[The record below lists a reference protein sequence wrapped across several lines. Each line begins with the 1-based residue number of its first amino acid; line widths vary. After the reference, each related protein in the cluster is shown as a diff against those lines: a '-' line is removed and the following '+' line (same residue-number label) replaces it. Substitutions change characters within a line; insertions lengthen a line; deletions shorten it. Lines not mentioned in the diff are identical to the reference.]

1 VTSVNDQH
9 LFLSVSPEVVLEVGD
24 VVRLGLSH
32 PCTVFDK
39 WQLLPVVDDDGIV
52 VDLVRTFF

>member
-1 VTSVNDQH
+1 
-9 LFLSVSPEVVLEVGD
+9 
-24 VVRLGLSH
+24 VRCGLSH

-39 WQLLPVVDDDGIV
+39 WQLLPVVDGTRV